1 MGNARMKHGNPA
13 GADGERLLELSE
25 EVMRIAGLLAKLASG
40 LGPVRQEYPCAN
52 SNEPDVA
59 LEVPVERVSWLIAA
73 RRKRARYLSPELFAE
88 PAWDILLDL
97 LRAELAGQRI
107 SVSSACLAGGV
118 PASTGLRWLK
128 ALEQQGLLLRQFDPR
143 DARRIFVALS
153 PNASAALRRYF
164 VEVVGTPRSGA
175 QSESR

>member
-1 MGNARMKHGNPA
+1 MGNAQMKHGNAA
-13 GADGERLLELSE
+13 GADGERLLELSG

-40 LGPVRQEYPCAN
+40 LGPPVRQEYPCAN
-52 SNEPDVA
+52 SNEPDIA

-128 ALEQQGLLLRQFDPR
+128 ALEQQGLVLRQFDPR

-153 PNASAALRRYF
+153 ANASVALRRYF
-164 VEVVGTPRSGA
+164 VEVVGSTPSRGE
-175 QSESR
+175 SEI

>member
-1 MGNARMKHGNPA
+1 MDDAQMKHDNPG
-13 GADGERLLELSE
+13 GADAERLVQLSE
-25 EVMRIAGLLAKLASG
+25 EVIRIAALLAKLASG
-40 LGPVRQEYPCAN
+40 LGPVRQENPCAS
-52 SNEPDVA
+52 SNEPDVT

-97 LRAELAGQRI
+97 LRAELAGERI

-128 ALEQQGLLLRQFDPR
+128 ALEQQGLVLRQSDPR

-153 PNASAALRRYF
+153 PNASGALRRYF
-164 VEVVGTPRSGA
+164 LEVVLETDPPVR
-175 QSESR
+175 